1 MLLNNSL
8 KFNTVE
14 EGFAK
19 IKELRELQSK
29 MVGSLYPSVIEDE
42 IIAVQERIHDIK
54 SGNFKPFDQAE
65 EKSDE
70 KINGVKTDEVKIDE
84 VKSIDW
90 EQRRYEI
97 AKESL
102 TAIMSNED
110 FCAQVL
116 YEGAEHGQR
125 QIQTNIAH
133 AAVVFADA
141 LIEEL
146 QR

>member
-19 IKELRELQSK
+19 IKELRKLQSK
-29 MVGSLYPSVIEDE
+29 MVGFLYPSVIEDE

-54 SGNFKPFDQAE
+54 SGKFQPFEQTE
-65 EKSDE
+65 KKSDE

-97 AKESL
+97 AKEAV

-116 YEGAEHGQR
+116 YEGAQHGQR
-125 QIQTNIAH
+125 QIQINIAH

-146 QR
+146 KR

>member
-29 MVGSLYPSVIEDE
+29 MVGSFYPSVIEDE

-54 SGNFKPFDQAE
+54 SGKFKPFEPTE
-65 EKSDE
+65 EKSEE
-70 KINGVKTDEVKIDE
+70 KTNGVKIDE
-84 VKSIDW
+84 VKSVDW

-97 AKESL
+97 AKEAV

-116 YEGAEHGQR
+116 FEGAEHGQR

-146 QR
+146 KK